1 VNYPKSSLITFDSI
15 TLWLRYNPSVTRWEE
30 GKLSQVEGKTYSV
43 AARPIWN
50 LADDANAIEEVAV
63 RQRIAYMAGMQALG
77 S

>member
-1 VNYPKSSLITFDSI
+1 M
-15 TLWLRYNPSVTRWEE
+15 
-30 GKLSQVEGKTYSV
+30 EGKTYSV